1 MQDCDALCAPTT
13 VSAQLPF
20 AAFPQWVVAFFC
32 LSLANEAVAM
42 QYLGDGFCDS
52 AESQHDFNCTSLLFD
67 DGDCLFNCP
76 PGYVSGC
83 ASTGECTPAIY
94 HGDGVCTPGFDCE
107 EKQWDRGDCV
117 HGCMN
122 VHAEN
127 YNAHANVDDGS
138 CCVHNDGLDD
148 CSRPTSCELLFNQ
161 SCPCDTIE
169 VENTIEHAGY
179 LYSTLDD
186 VDLEGRPSR
195 CPTSDPDCVN
205 NCGSSPGQNFDL
217 QLPCGWDVFSLVH
230 PCHVDLWASLV
241 PLDWGSFCIL
251 DVISGAPL
259 LSTGERAGP
268 DGTEVTWAPEHG
280 QIEQIQQECG
290 ALAPLRYAGSN
301 EWLSSHS
308 AFSPHNGF
316 RASCSMR
323 VLIRKPI
330 GCHFEHIGCDGV
342 ANSGL
347 ANDRCGLC
355 GGDSTTCE
363 DVCGIPNGNNMSC
376 AGCDGIAHSGALLDL
391 CEVCGGANDCQGC
404 DGIVHSGV
412 VIDRCGVCGGNG
424 TYCEGCADHADCD
437 GLIAAGHSCSL
448 ALAGGTLATFCPEM
462 CELNVCGCD
471 GGRYDLGG
479 ARLDFCGVCAGN
491 NSTCI
496 GCDGEHHSDPTEVVT
511 FDLCNV
517 CGGDG
522 SSCHGCDE
530 VSNSG
535 LRFDV
540 CGVCDGHG

>member
-1 MQDCDALCAPTT
+1 M
-13 VSAQLPF
+13 
-20 AAFPQWVVAFFC
+20 VVAFSC
-32 LSLANEAVAM
+32 LSFANEAVAM

-127 YNAHANVDDGS
+127 YNAHANVDDGTCILPACGAADHYDGCVAECDCDTHDCGS

-205 NCGSSPGQNFDL
+205 NCGSSPGQNFYL

-330 GCHFEHIGCDGV
+330 GCHFEHIGCDGF
-342 ANSGL
+342 ANSG
-347 ANDRCGLC
+347 R
-355 GGDSTTCE
+355 S
-363 DVCGIPNGNNMSC
+363 M
-376 AGCDGIAHSGALLDL
+376 
-391 CEVCGGANDCQGC
+391 
-404 DGIVHSGV
+404 
-412 VIDRCGVCGGNG
+412 DRCGVCGGNG
-424 TYCEGCADHADCD
+424 TYCEGCFDHADCD
-437 GLIAAGHSCSL
+437 GLISAGHSCSL

-511 FDLCNV
+511 FDLCLV